1 MSTDVRIERVEITVH
16 TPDKPLFLTV
26 QQAAAETSLST
37 SYLRALMQSGQLPH
51 FKGEGRNGRVL
62 VRTDELM
69 AFMEARRVLLPH
81 N

>member
-26 QQAAAETSLST
+26 QQAAAETSLSV

-51 FKGEGRNGRVL
+51 FKGEGPNGRVL